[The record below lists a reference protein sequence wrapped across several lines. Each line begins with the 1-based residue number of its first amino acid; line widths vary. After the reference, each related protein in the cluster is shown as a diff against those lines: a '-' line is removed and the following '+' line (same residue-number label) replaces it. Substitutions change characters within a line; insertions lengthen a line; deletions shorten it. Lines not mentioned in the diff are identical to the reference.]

1 MKVMV
6 ELQNG
11 SVRSFTSHMEIVGY
25 NPMVLFHTDTKGNKV
40 KLGKVKRVFS
50 LKD

>member
-1 MKVMV
+1 MQVMV

-11 SVRSFTSHMEIVGY
+11 SVRSFTTHMEIVGH
-25 NPMVLFHTDTKGNKV
+25 NPMVLFHTDSKGNRV

-50 LKD
+50 SKE